1 MNRTFCYFALVLSFV
16 VSAISVTFALLPSSG
31 PDAAK
36 VRLFACSVAVAAVWS
51 GYRAWHHLRH
61 PQEPK
66 GWEGT
71 KAKIEQMSSS
81 SEVVGNFFAP
91 RETRF
96 RTLWSIVIIIFL
108 ALFCPPVYAWIMA
121 LLLLC
126 LKGCTLCSEIR
137 YFKAYHRLQELEN
150 APVPW
155 DDHHEDA
162 SMTVEGKDIVI
173 IDPCYLHFGTEDL
186 DYGTIFANNRI
197 PPEFGLSEALSFSIS
212 DYQVSD
218 IVDDASRRLGCWA
231 SDSNTLGCF
240 IVEELIRLCPDN
252 KDEISCGVVIPNF
265 TGTVTFHFEEKK
277 APWTFYGDIC
287 DEDTVVLTI
296 EGRGSVNFHSEEL
309 PQEP

>member
-81 SEVVGNFFAP
+81 SEVVRNFFDP

-126 LKGCTLCSEIR
+126 LKGWTLCSEIR

-155 DDHHEDA
+155 DYHHEDA
-162 SMTVEGKDIVI
+162 SMTVEGEDIVI
-173 IDPCYLHFGTEDL
+173 TTPAISISAISFNYAYTSPTTAKTDVDIYIQPT
-186 DYGTIFANNRI
+186 TKT
-197 PPEFGLSEALSFSIS
+197 SFSS
-212 DYQVSD
+212 S
-218 IVDDASRRLGCWA
+218 STFKTKRGCR
-231 SDSNTLGCF
+231 SM
-240 IVEELIRLCPDN
+240 P
-252 KDEISCGVVIPNF
+252 
-265 TGTVTFHFEEKK
+265 K
-277 APWTFYGDIC
+277 ATTSPF
-287 DEDTVVLTI
+287 
-296 EGRGSVNFHSEEL
+296 SA
-309 PQEP
+309 